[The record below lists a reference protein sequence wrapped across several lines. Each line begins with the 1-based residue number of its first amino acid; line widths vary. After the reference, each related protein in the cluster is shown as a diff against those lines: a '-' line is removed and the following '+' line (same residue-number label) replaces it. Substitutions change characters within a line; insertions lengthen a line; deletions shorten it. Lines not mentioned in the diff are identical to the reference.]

1 MLVFAPGEDDKLS
14 ACFRARS
21 PSLAASL
28 PVENREPSASSGLL
42 AFSFIMWQTRGN
54 SGDQGIRQPGLG
66 SLFVFAGTRGLCVGP
81 ALSSQGGG
89 TPAELPPPKT
99 SQPAHVRPF
108 LFASAPGSF
117 CGRVAPCSLT
127 CDYCSLFSESQ
138 SSLVSNR
145 RSFLDQAPGIAL
157 HF

>member
-1 MLVFAPGEDDKLS
+1 MSRSVSEGNQGVLVFAPGEDDKLS

-28 PVENREPSASSGLL
+28 PVGNREPSASSGLL
-42 AFSFIMWQTRGN
+42 AFSFITWQTRGN

-89 TPAELPPPKT
+89 TPAELPPLKLPSPPT
-99 SQPAHVRPF
+99 SDPSSLHLRLVASVAEWPHVR
-108 LFASAPGSF
+108 
-117 CGRVAPCSLT
+117 
-127 CDYCSLFSESQ
+127 
-138 SSLVSNR
+138 
-145 RSFLDQAPGIAL
+145 
-157 HF
+157 